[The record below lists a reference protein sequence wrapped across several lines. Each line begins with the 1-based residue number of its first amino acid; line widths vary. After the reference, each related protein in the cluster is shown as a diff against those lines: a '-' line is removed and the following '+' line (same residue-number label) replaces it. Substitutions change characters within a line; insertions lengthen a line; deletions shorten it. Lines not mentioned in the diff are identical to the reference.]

1 MTDDGAYKMFLLLDG
16 IPGGSTA
23 KGRKGWI
30 DITGVDWGVEQ
41 AVAISGTGGGMTGVG
56 SKQRR
61 LWFTA
66 GSGVASPL
74 LFEASVAGKHVQTG
88 TFEVQQGKSAVA
100 RWVFEDMLVTAFGSG
115 TAEGADGLV
124 DTFTLLARRLRYTT
138 KATRGWDFLSKK
150 ALVAARVR
158 PPEFAFSLAVAVVG
172 PAGKA
177 ICLSGHRGT
186 PWSRSGQHHR
196 CSLRPEIYAAEKQFA
211 GNCE

>member
-1 MTDDGAYKMFLLLDG
+1 MSNDVAYEMFLLLDG

-23 KGRKGWI
+23 KGREGWI
-30 DITGVDWGVEQ
+30 DIACVDWGVEQ

-74 LFEASVAGKHVQTG
+74 LFEATMTGKHLHTG
-88 TFEVQQGKSAVA
+88 TFEVQQGKSVVV

-115 TAEGADGLV
+115 ATDIADGLV

-138 KATRGWDFLSKK
+138 KDTRGWDFLSKK
-150 ALVAARVR
+150 A
-158 PPEFAFSLAVAVVG
+158 
-172 PAGKA
+172 
-177 ICLSGHRGT
+177 
-186 PWSRSGQHHR
+186 W
-196 CSLRPEIYAAEKQFA
+196 
-211 GNCE
+211 

>member
-1 MTDDGAYKMFLLLDG
+1 MPNGATYEMFLLLDG

-23 KGRKGWI
+23 KSRKGWI

-41 AVAISGTGGGMTGVG
+41 SVAISGTGGGMTGVG

-74 LFEASVAGKHVQTG
+74 LFEASVTGKHVQRG
-88 TFEVQQGKSAVA
+88 TFEVQQGKSVVV

-115 TAEGADGLV
+115 ATNIAEGLV

-138 KATRGWDFLSKK
+138 GDTRGWDFLSKK
-150 ALVAARVR
+150 
-158 PPEFAFSLAVAVVG
+158 
-172 PAGKA
+172 
-177 ICLSGHRGT
+177 
-186 PWSRSGQHHR
+186 PW
-196 CSLRPEIYAAEKQFA
+196 
-211 GNCE
+211 

>member
-1 MTDDGAYKMFLLLDG
+1 MGNDEAYEMFLLLDG

-23 KGRKGWI
+23 KGRKGWM

-66 GSGVASPL
+66 GSGVASPF
-74 LFEASVAGKHVQTG
+74 LFEASVTGNHVQKG
-88 TFEVQQGKSAVA
+88 TFEVQHGKSVVV

-115 TAEGADGLV
+115 AMDGADGLV

-138 KATRGWDFLSKK
+138 TDTRGWDFLSKN
-150 ALVAARVR
+150 A
-158 PPEFAFSLAVAVVG
+158 
-172 PAGKA
+172 
-177 ICLSGHRGT
+177 
-186 PWSRSGQHHR
+186 W
-196 CSLRPEIYAAEKQFA
+196 
-211 GNCE
+211 

>member
-1 MTDDGAYKMFLLLDG
+1 MTDDGPYEMYLLLED

-30 DITGVDWGVEQ
+30 DIAGVDWGVEQ

-74 LFEASVAGKHVQTG
+74 LFEATMTGKHIQTG
-88 TFEVQQGKSAVA
+88 TFEVQQGTSVVV
-100 RWVFEDMLVTAFGSG
+100 RWVFEDMLVMAFGSG
-115 TAEGADGLV
+115 ATDNAVGLV

-138 KATRGWDFLSKK
+138 ENTRGWDFLSKK
-150 ALVAARVR
+150 
-158 PPEFAFSLAVAVVG
+158 
-172 PAGKA
+172 
-177 ICLSGHRGT
+177 
-186 PWSRSGQHHR
+186 PW
-196 CSLRPEIYAAEKQFA
+196 
-211 GNCE
+211 